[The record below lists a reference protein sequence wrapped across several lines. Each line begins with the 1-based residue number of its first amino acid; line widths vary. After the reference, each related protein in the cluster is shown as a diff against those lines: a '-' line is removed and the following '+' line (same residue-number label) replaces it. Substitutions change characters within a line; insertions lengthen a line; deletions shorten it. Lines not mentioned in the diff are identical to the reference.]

1 VRSSTFRALTGAAL
15 TAGLLGATVGTAA
28 ADDYEVQPGDTLA
41 GIADRH
47 DDVSWRDL
55 LEANSDEIS
64 DPAVIVPGQV
74 IAISEEALEDTHEVE
89 SGETL
94 AEIAGLYDHVAS
106 WQALA
111 EANAG
116 TISDPN
122 LLIPGDVIT
131 LTGAE
136 SAPAEAPPAEPAPE
150 PEPEPAPE
158 PEAETA
164 TEPEP
169 EPEQTTATDAG
180 VWDRLAQCESNGD
193 WSINTGNGFYGGL
206 QFTLE
211 SWEAVG
217 GSGYPHEASRDEQIQ
232 RAEQLQA
239 IQGWDA
245 WPACADQLGLR

>member
-15 TAGLLGATVGTAA
+15 TAGLLGATAGTAA
-28 ADDYEVQPGDTLA
+28 ADDYEVEPGDTLA
-41 GIADRH
+41 GIAERH
-47 DDVSWRDL
+47 DDVTWRDL
-55 LEANSDEIS
+55 LEANSDQIS

-116 TISDPN
+116 TIGDPN

-136 SAPAEAPPAEPAPE
+136 SAPAAPQEEPAPE
-150 PEPEPAPE
+150 PEPEPEAD
-158 PEAETA
+158 AETA

-169 EPEQTTATDAG
+169 EPQPEQTTATDAG
-180 VWDRLAQCESNGD
+180 VWERLAQCESNGD

-217 GSGYPHEASRDEQIQ
+217 GSGYPHEASREEQIQ

-239 IQGWDA
+239 IQGWGA